1 MAKTSTS
8 TQSKEAARSVLALS
22 PRVNRWAESSVLQSD
37 TGANLSLRQLS
48 ALEMID
54 DENTTLG
61 DVAKQ
66 LMVTPA
72 VVTGL
77 IDRLEKRGYAR
88 RINSTGDR
96 RRIHLALTEK
106 GRDAAGNVQAH
117 LATELADR
125 IANLPKEDIATI
137 ERAFSLLDPIVADLE
152 ASSASRSR

>member
-1 MAKTSTS
+1 
-8 TQSKEAARSVLALS
+8 
-22 PRVNRWAESSVLQSD
+22 
-37 TGANLSLRQLS
+37 
-48 ALEMID
+48 MIE

-106 GRDAAGNVQAH
+106 GRDAADNVQAH
-117 LATELADR
+117 LAAELAER
-125 IANLPKEDIATI
+125 LAALPKEDVATI

-152 ASSASRSR
+152 AASTNRSR